1 MDLNAQLTPRET
13 EVAELL
19 AWGAAKKEVADR
31 LSLSP
36 RTVENQAR
44 SIYGKIGIQKA
55 TELSVWWFCTKLGV
69 SFDLSPLKR
78 GIIGAFLFFL
88 MLPSTLNH
96 NYAGDMTRARRAQS
110 TRTASARGGRRGRE
124 DEGGETFYF
133 DI

>member
-1 MDLNAQLTPRET
+1 MDLNAQLTTRET

-31 LSLSP
+31 LNISP

-44 SIYGKIGIQKA
+44 SIYEKIGIQKA

-78 GIIGAFLFFL
+78 GIIAAALLIL
-88 MLPSTLNH
+88 MLPTTINP
-96 NYAGDMTRARRAQS
+96 DQDTQMIRARLQR
-110 TRTASARGGRRGRE
+110 
-124 DEGGETFYF
+124 
-133 DI
+133 